1 MPNPDGVI
9 TFKTEL
15 DNKDLESQVQEA
27 KREVEALSKS
37 FSEATKNAEAAA
49 KKRDSLYAKYE
60 NESKKYAELNSKMLG
75 MEESRAPI
83 IAELDE
89 IKLKIN
95 DAKAAVA
102 EYKQQWIQ
110 GVTGADVQERA
121 ALETLDGL
129 KQKQAELLANIEKTD
144 PALLKITSDLET
156 QRASMEEAERNWSN
170 AKHAARNLNAEA
182 NELSSN
188 LENAKAKA
196 GELEAKSFNTAKNTE
211 KMNNG
216 VKKAAKSAKGVASR
230 LKSVV
235 RSALVFTVITQA
247 LSKFRDWIGNVIKA
261 SPEATAAI
269 AKLKGALLTLVQPLV
284 NIIIPAFTK
293 FVNIIA
299 AIISKIA
306 SVFAVLTGSTVESS
320 RAAAKALNQQTSAL
334 NGTGAAAKEAKKQLL
349 GFDEVNQLT
358 EDTSG
363 GGGGGSGT
371 IAPDFSAQEFDSTFL
386 DTILEKVGKIAADVW
401 AIIEDVRDFV
411 TDFLSGEWGDAID
424 DLVSF
429 CGNVRNLIVDLLEFV
444 DYIVGM
450 GIDSIIEKFGLAE
463 TPIGDM
469 LESIKGMFH
478 DASEFIIALLNGDLD
493 GMKESLDSF
502 FEHYKNFGLSL
513 LDFANQGINS
523 LLDWI
528 DNATNGRFKTV
539 IATIRQFING
549 LVDSE
554 KQIFGGLIDFISGT
568 FTGNWE
574 KAWNGIKNIF
584 AGIWNAIISILEGA
598 INLIMD
604 GVRAVVN
611 RSIELLNYIPGVNIA
626 AKGIDWGRVS
636 LGAIKAPRLAQG
648 AVIPPNREF
657 LAVLGDQK
665 NGTNVEAPLETIKQ
679 ALAEVLSQNGS
690 GEEITIKFTGDLA
703 TLARVLTPEITRQQ
717 RRTQRALGG

>member
-1 MPNPDGVI
+1 MPNPDGSI
-9 TFKTEL
+9 IFSTEI
-15 DNKDLESQVQEA
+15 DNKKAQ
-27 KREVEALSKS
+27 
-37 FSEATKNAEAAA
+37 
-49 KKRDSLYAKYE
+49 
-60 NESKKYAELNSKMLG
+60 
-75 MEESRAPI
+75 
-83 IAELDE
+83 AELDKLEKKIASLE
-89 IKLKIN
+89 IKASQAGAKKIPLEEQADSLGVALD
-95 DAKAAVA
+95 DAKQKLEALKASGASPGAIGAQSETVTSLQ
-102 EYKQQWIQ
+102 YQWDQVNNKI
-110 GVTGADVQERA
+110 DRYNRE
-121 ALETLDGL
+121 
-129 KQKQAELLANIEKTD
+129 IEK
-144 PALLKITSDLET
+144 
-156 QRASMEEAERNWSN
+156 
-170 AKHAARNLNAEA
+170 A
-182 NELSSN
+182 NGDIDVSKSR
-188 LENAKAKA
+188 A
-196 GELEAKSFNTAKNTE
+196 GELAAQLATAGHNSE

-216 VKKAAKSAKGVASR
+216 VKKAAKSAKGFASR

-235 RSALVFTVITQA
+235 TSALVFTVITQA
-247 LSKFRDWIGNVIKA
+247 LSKFRDWIGNVIKV

-349 GFDEVNQLT
+349 GFDEINQLT

-528 DNATNGRFKTV
+528 DKATNGRFKNE
-539 IATIRQFING
+539 IATIRQFINS
-549 LVDSE
+549 LVDSV
-554 KQIFGGLIDFISGT
+554 KQIFGGLIDFISGM

-574 KAWNGIKNIF
+574 KAWNGIMNIF
-584 AGIWNAIISILEGA
+584 AGAWNGIISILEGA
-598 INLIMD
+598 VNKIMD

-611 RSIELLNYIPGVNIA
+611 ETIRLLNLIPGVNISV
-626 AKGIDWGRVS
+626 KGVDWGRVS
-636 LGAIKAPRLAQG
+636 FGAIKAPRLAQG

>member
-1 MPNPDGVI
+1 MPLEEQANSLGAA
-9 TFKTEL
+9 L
-15 DNKDLESQVQEA
+15 DDA
-27 KREVEALSKS
+27 KQKLEALKS
-37 FSEATKNAEAAA
+37 SSASSGAISNQTETVN
-49 KKRDSLYAKYE
+49 SLQYQWDQVNNKIDKY
-60 NESKKYAELNSKMLG
+60 N
-75 MEESRAPI
+75 
-83 IAELDE
+83 LD
-89 IKLKIN
+89 
-95 DAKAAVA
+95 
-102 EYKQQWIQ
+102 
-110 GVTGADVQERA
+110 
-121 ALETLDGL
+121 
-129 KQKQAELLANIEKTD
+129 IEKANGD
-144 PALLKITSDLET
+144 IGI
-156 QRASMEEAERNWSN
+156 
-170 AKHAARNLNAEA
+170 AKDR
-182 NELSSN
+182 
-188 LENAKAKA
+188 A
-196 GELEAKSFNTAKNTE
+196 GELAAELATAGHNSE
-211 KMNNG
+211 KMNSG
-216 VKKAAKSAKGVASR
+216 VKKAAKSAKSFARR

-235 RSALVFTVITQA
+235 TSALVFTVITQA
-247 LSKFRDWIGNVIKA
+247 LSKFRDWIGNVIKV

-349 GFDEVNQLT
+349 GFDEINQLT
-358 EDTSG
+358 ENTSG

-429 CGNVRNLIVDLLEFV
+429 CWNVRNLIIDLLEFV
-444 DYIVGM
+444 DYVVGK

-463 TPIGDM
+463 TPIGNM
-469 LESIKGMFH
+469 LESIKGMFY

-502 FEHYKNFGLSL
+502 FEHYKNFGLAL

-528 DNATNGRFKTV
+528 DKATNGRFKNE

-549 LVDSE
+549 LIDSM
-554 KQIFGGLIDFISGT
+554 KQIFGGLIDFISGM

-584 AGIWNAIISILEGA
+584 AGAWNGVISILEGA
-598 INLIMD
+598 VNKIMD

-611 RSIELLNYIPGVNIA
+611 ETIRLLNLIPGVNISV
-626 AKGIDWGRVS
+626 KGVDWGRVS

-648 AVIPPNREF
+648 ALRRCFRRTVPARKSRSSSP
-657 LAVLGDQK
+657 
-665 NGTNVEAPLETIKQ
+665 
-679 ALAEVLSQNGS
+679 
-690 GEEITIKFTGDLA
+690 A
-703 TLARVLTPEITRQQ
+703 TL
-717 RRTQRALGG
+717 RRLRGC

>member
-1 MPNPDGVI
+1 MQNPDGSIV
-9 TFKTEL
+9 FSTEI
-15 DNKDLESQVQEA
+15 DNK
-27 KREVEALSKS
+27 
-37 FSEATKNAEAAA
+37 
-49 KKRDSLYAKYE
+49 
-60 NESKKYAELNSKMLG
+60 
-75 MEESRAPI
+75 
-83 IAELDE
+83 
-89 IKLKIN
+89 
-95 DAKAAVA
+95 KA
-102 EYKQQWIQ
+102 
-110 GVTGADVQERA
+110 
-121 ALETLDGL
+121 
-129 KQKQAELLANIEKTD
+129 QAELEKLEKKISALESKASQAEAKKMPLEEQANSLGAALDDAKQKLEALKSSSASSGAISNQAETVNSLQYQWDQVNNKIDKYNLDIEKANGD
-144 PALLKITSDLET
+144 IGI
-156 QRASMEEAERNWSN
+156 
-170 AKHAARNLNAEA
+170 AKDR
-182 NELSSN
+182 
-188 LENAKAKA
+188 A
-196 GELEAKSFNTAKNTE
+196 GELAAELATAGHNSE

-216 VKKAAKSAKGVASR
+216 VKKAAKSAKGFASR

-235 RSALVFTVITQA
+235 TSALVFTVITQA
-247 LSKFRDWIGNVIKA
+247 LSKFRDWIGNVIKV

-349 GFDEVNQLT
+349 GFDEINQLT

-401 AIIEDVRDFV
+401 AIIEDVRNFV

-528 DNATNGRFKTV
+528 DKATNGRFKNE

-549 LVDSE
+549 LVDSV
-554 KQIFGGLIDFISGT
+554 KQIFGGLIDFISGM

-574 KAWNGIKNIF
+574 KAWNGIMNIF
-584 AGIWNAIISILEGA
+584 AGAWNGVISILEGA
-598 INLIMD
+598 VNKIMD

-611 RSIELLNYIPGVNIA
+611 ETIRLLNLIPGVNISV
-626 AKGIDWGRVS
+626 KGVDWGRVS
-636 LGAIKAPRLAQG
+636 FGAIKAPRL
-648 AVIPPNREF
+648 
-657 LAVLGDQK
+657 
-665 NGTNVEAPLETIKQ
+665 EAPLETIKQ
-679 ALAEVLSQNGS
+679 AVAEVLSQNGS

>member
-1 MPNPDGVI
+1 MPNPDGSIV
-9 TFKTEL
+9 FSTEI
-15 DNKDLESQVQEA
+15 DNK
-27 KREVEALSKS
+27 
-37 FSEATKNAEAAA
+37 
-49 KKRDSLYAKYE
+49 
-60 NESKKYAELNSKMLG
+60 
-75 MEESRAPI
+75 
-83 IAELDE
+83 
-89 IKLKIN
+89 
-95 DAKAAVA
+95 KA
-102 EYKQQWIQ
+102 
-110 GVTGADVQERA
+110 
-121 ALETLDGL
+121 
-129 KQKQAELLANIEKTD
+129 QAELEKLEKKISALESKASQAEAKKMPLEEQANSLGAALDDAKQKLEALKSSSASSGAISNQAETVNSLQYQWDQVNNKIDKYNLDIEKANGD
-144 PALLKITSDLET
+144 IGI
-156 QRASMEEAERNWSN
+156 
-170 AKHAARNLNAEA
+170 AKDR
-182 NELSSN
+182 
-188 LENAKAKA
+188 A
-196 GELEAKSFNTAKNTE
+196 GELAAELATAGHNSE
-211 KMNNG
+211 KMNSG
-216 VKKAAKSAKGVASR
+216 VKKAAKSANGFARR

-235 RSALVFTVITQA
+235 TSALVFTVITQA
-247 LSKFRDWIGNVIKA
+247 LSKFRDWIGNVIKV

-349 GFDEVNQLT
+349 GFDEINQLT
-358 EDTSG
+358 ENTSG

-429 CGNVRNLIVDLLEFV
+429 CWNVRNLIIDLLEFV
-444 DYIVGM
+444 DYVVGK

-463 TPIGDM
+463 TPIGNM

-502 FEHYKNFGLSL
+502 FEHYKNFGLAL

-528 DNATNGRFKTV
+528 DKATNGRFKNE

-549 LVDSE
+549 LIDSV
-554 KQIFGGLIDFISGT
+554 KQIFGGLIDFISGM

-584 AGIWNAIISILEGA
+584 AGAWNGVISILEGA
-598 INLIMD
+598 VNKIMD

-611 RSIELLNYIPGVNIA
+611 ETIRLLNLIPGVNISV
-626 AKGIDWGRVS
+626 KGVDWGRVS

-657 LAVLGDQK
+657 MAVLGDQK

-717 RRTQRALGG
+717 RRTQRALGE

>member
-1 MPNPDGVI
+1 MPNPDGSIV
-9 TFKTEL
+9 FSTEI
-15 DNKDLESQVQEA
+15 DNK
-27 KREVEALSKS
+27 
-37 FSEATKNAEAAA
+37 
-49 KKRDSLYAKYE
+49 
-60 NESKKYAELNSKMLG
+60 
-75 MEESRAPI
+75 
-83 IAELDE
+83 
-89 IKLKIN
+89 
-95 DAKAAVA
+95 KA
-102 EYKQQWIQ
+102 
-110 GVTGADVQERA
+110 
-121 ALETLDGL
+121 
-129 KQKQAELLANIEKTD
+129 QAELEKLEKKISALESKASQAEAKKMPLEEQANSLGAALDDAKQKLEALKSSSASSGAISNQAETVNSLQYQWDQVNNKIDKYNLDIEKANGD
-144 PALLKITSDLET
+144 IGI
-156 QRASMEEAERNWSN
+156 
-170 AKHAARNLNAEA
+170 AKDR
-182 NELSSN
+182 
-188 LENAKAKA
+188 A
-196 GELEAKSFNTAKNTE
+196 GELAAELATAGHNSE

-216 VKKAAKSAKGVASR
+216 VKKAAKSAKGFASR

-235 RSALVFTVITQA
+235 TSALVFTVITQA
-247 LSKFRDWIGNVIKA
+247 LSKFRDWIGNVIKV

-349 GFDEVNQLT
+349 GFDEINQLT
-358 EDTSG
+358 EDTAG

-411 TDFLSGEWGDAID
+411 TDFLSGEWGEAID

-528 DNATNGRFKTV
+528 DKATNGRFKNE

-549 LVDSE
+549 LVDSV
-554 KQIFGGLIDFISGT
+554 KQIFGGLIDFISGM

-574 KAWNGIKNIF
+574 KAWNGV
-584 AGIWNAIISILEGA
+584 ISILEGA
-598 INLIMD
+598 VNKIMD

-611 RSIELLNYIPGVNIA
+611 ETIRLLNLIPGVNISV
-626 AKGIDWGRVS
+626 KGVDWGRVS
-636 LGAIKAPRLAQG
+636 FGAIKAPRLAQG

-657 LAVLGDQK
+657 MAVLGDQTH
-665 NGTNVEAPLETIKQ
+665 GTNIEAPLETIKQ